1 MDSEQPQQMTKT
13 IEVHKAQGLG
23 SQRVV
28 QSVVLSILNEVPEQP
43 SLEESTFFYKTEA
56 KAIMRALSALPQGT
70 KYQLL
75 CLMLESAPVMY
86 RGK

>member
-1 MDSEQPQQMTKT
+1 MRT

-23 SQRVV
+23 TYLDVE
-28 QSVVLSILNEVPEQP
+28 SVSLLIHDEIPEQS
-43 SLEESTFFYKTEA
+43 SLKESTRLYKSEA
-56 KAIMRALSALPQGT
+56 SSIMEALSVLPQGT

-75 CLMLESAPVMY
+75 CLMLESAPTYY